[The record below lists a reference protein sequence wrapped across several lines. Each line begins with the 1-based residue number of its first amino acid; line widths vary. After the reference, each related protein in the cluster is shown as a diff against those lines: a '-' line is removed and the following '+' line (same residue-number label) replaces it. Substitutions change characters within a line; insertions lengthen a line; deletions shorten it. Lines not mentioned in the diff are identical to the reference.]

1 MSVLFSSG
9 HRESTRN
16 SANISTTSDR
26 QSRCTLRNVQHSDND
41 EHKQPSKQRETDTP
55 NRESPRT
62 PFASNKVEKKMKA
75 NEGLLREKSKVVE
88 NGIKLE
94 KRAQDIVPRKQLN
107 VKIPSRLPV
116 LRQNNNRKVGIPAKA
131 AEIDNRLEK
140 RKQDIVPRKQLNVK
154 IPSRLPVLRQNNN
167 KKVGIPAKAAEIDN
181 RLEKRKQ
188 DIVQKK
194 QLNGKLPSRLPVPI
208 HNNRKAEMSAESAVK
223 MTTKSTTAVRTKS
236 TVNKVNRNDTAKK
249 IQPFNIR
256 QKSSG
261 VPKSLP
267 VNDNGKTTKVQ
278 KRSSVMNANQE
289 KSKLKDR
296 TKSTINIIHRNDI
309 PKKISTSDFRE
320 KASAVPK
327 TRPVKDA
334 NGKTTKVQ
342 KQISNARD
350 KTSAILKPRPVKDK
364 DGKIS
369 KFQGKIS
376 DSREKTLAVHKSHP
390 VKYDNGKTSKCQTQ
404 TNNSRE
410 KSSIVPKSHP
420 VKTANVKITKSHR
433 HAPVTN
439 AGQEM
444 SELQDTEAKKSV
456 VTAASA
462 GTSRP
467 SSSPPMK
474 QYSRPI
480 PKTVAEAEQLLRR
493 QRTKEDYKVNITTV
507 EPIAEAESHPLPKTV
522 AEAERLLRI
531 RRMKEESKAH
541 ITTVDPVSD
550 VNTTD
555 GQDFSSEK
563 GGYYND
569 NRIYA

>member
-1 MSVLFSSG
+1 MSVLFSAE

-26 QSRCTLRNVQHSDND
+26 QSRCTVRNVQHS
-41 EHKQPSKQRETDTP
+41 QPSKQREIDTP

-62 PFASNKVEKKMKA
+62 PFASHKVEKKLKA
-75 NEGLLREKSKVVE
+75 NERLLREKSKVVE

-94 KRAQDIVPRKQLN
+94 KRAQDIVSRKQLN

-131 AEIDNRLEK
+131 AKIDNRLEK
-140 RKQDIVPRKQLNVK
+140 RKQDIVPRKQINVK

-167 KKVGIPAKAAEIDN
+167 RKVGILAKASEIDN

-208 HNNRKAEMSAESAVK
+208 HNNRKAEVSAEPAVK
-223 MTTKSTTAVRTKS
+223 MTTKSTAVRTKS

-256 QKSSG
+256 EKSSG

-296 TKSTINIIHRNDI
+296 TKSTINNIHRNGI
-309 PKKISTSDFRE
+309 PKKISTSGSRE

-350 KTSAILKPRPVKDK
+350 KTSAILKPHPVKDK

-404 TNNSRE
+404 TYNSRE

-420 VKTANVKITKSHR
+420 VKKANEKITKSHR

-439 AGQEM
+439 ASQEV
-444 SELQDTEAKKSV
+444 SELQDTEGKKSV
-456 VTAASA
+456 MTAESA

-507 EPIAEAESHPLPKTV
+507 EPVAECHPLPKTV

-555 GQDFSSEK
+555 GQDFNSEK

>member
-9 HRESTRN
+9 HRKSTRN
-16 SANISTTSDR
+16 SAIISTTSDR

-41 EHKQPSKQRETDTP
+41 EHKQPSKQRKTDTP

-62 PFASNKVEKKMKA
+62 PFASHKVEKKMKA

-88 NGIKLE
+88 NGKLE
-94 KRAQDIVPRKQLN
+94 KREQDIVPRKQLN

-131 AEIDNRLEK
+131 TEIDNRLEK

-167 KKVGIPAKAAEIDN
+167 RKVGIPAAEIDN

-208 HNNRKAEMSAESAVK
+208 HNNRKAEMSAEPAVK
-223 MTTKSTTAVRTKS
+223 MTTKSTTTVRTKS

-256 QKSSG
+256 EKSSG

-296 TKSTINIIHRNDI
+296 TKSTINNIHRNDI
-309 PKKISTSDFRE
+309 PKKISTSGSRE

-342 KQISNARD
+342 KKISNARD
-350 KTSAILKPRPVKDK
+350 NTSAILKPHPVKNK

-404 TNNSRE
+404 TYNSRE

-420 VKTANVKITKSHR
+420 VKKANEKITKSHR

-439 AGQEM
+439 ASQEI
-444 SELQDTEAKKSV
+444 SELQDTEAKKSAM
-456 VTAASA
+456 TAASA
-462 GTSRP
+462 GTSRS

-507 EPIAEAESHPLPKTV
+507 EPVAECHLLPKTV

-555 GQDFSSEK
+555 GQDFNSEK